1 MGFYKTKILE
11 KHEKT
16 FSTPPTSAVPSRTL
30 LLDLGNSLSDNHTI
44 QGCGEHSFL
53 LLSLSGHFRKEL
65 GELQQGCNS
74 AAISLLST
82 YAF

>member
-30 LLDLGNSLSDNHTI
+30 LLDLERCLSYFSSQNQRTYPGPLSVNDADAHFWVLDCLESKL
-44 QGCGEHSFL
+44 GDSEGENTS
-53 LLSLSGHFRKEL
+53 S
-65 GELQQGCNS
+65 N
-74 AAISLLST
+74 
-82 YAF
+82 